1 MSRRGAAGIAMRSG
15 GQRTGLWL
23 AGALGAGGL
32 LYLTI
37 FAVVAAVLGASFTGC
52 TGNEP
57 ATAAQAGSA
66 PSAYA
71 LQSIPPGRLALYQH
85 AGVRFDIDWT
95 FLASIGTQECSSGE
109 CTGVNSSG
117 CAGPM
122 QIAYTRE
129 SPCSPGPGP
138 TLWERYAVS
147 AHPGQ
152 PPQVNDPADAIYTAA
167 RILRQAKGAPPI
179 GGSYTEYHQAAC
191 NYYGACADTTVAYA
205 EEVMSRAVQYGFTGS
220 GAPAATSPK
229 LDEPITAQEQCSESV
244 IAPEAA
250 SASAIVRVAE
260 SQVGQGEHP
269 PGSQCTIYGPCEEWC
284 SLFAS
289 WVWQHAGVP
298 LPGPTALYG
307 NSGALYTWVAEHGGH
322 VLPPSARPSPGDALF
337 YGSSPSDSLHVGIV
351 VRVQPNG
358 QITTVEGNYAG
369 QVTRVGP
376 FASSHPVGERAPIYG
391 YAEPPSPGSGEAL
404 MQTSS
409 QLHRPSLARRVVL
422 RRSDEAR
429 G

>member
-1 MSRRGAAGIAMRSG
+1 MSGRGAAGIAMRSG
-15 GQRTGLWL
+15 SQRTGLWLWL
-23 AGALGAGGL
+23 AGALGASGL

-37 FAVVAAVLGASFTGC
+37 FAVTAAVLGASFTGC
-52 TGNEP
+52 TGSES

-71 LQSIPPGRLALYQH
+71 LQSIPPGRLGLYQH

-122 QIAYTRE
+122 QIAYTRG

-179 GGSYTEYHQAAC
+179 GGSYTEYRQAAC

-205 EEVMSRAVQYGFTGS
+205 EEVMTRAVQYGFTGS
-220 GAPAATSPK
+220 GAPAARSPK
-229 LDEPITAQEQCSESV
+229 LAELVAAQPEQCSPSV
-244 IAPEAA
+244 LAPEAA
-250 SASAIVRVAE
+250 STSAIVRVAE

-269 PGSQCTIYGPCEEWC
+269 PGSNCTIYGPCEEWC
-284 SLFAS
+284 GLFAS

-298 LPGPTALYG
+298 IPGPTSRYG
-307 NSGALYTWVAEHGGH
+307 YSGALYTWAAEHGGQ
-322 VLPPSARPSPGDALF
+322 VLPPSARPSPGDAVF
-337 YGSSPSDSLHVGIV
+337 YGSGPSESAHVGIV
-351 VRVQPNG
+351 VRVLPDG
-358 QITTVEGNYAG
+358 QIETVEGNYAG
-369 QVTRVGP
+369 KVSRVGP
-376 FASSHPVGERAPIYG
+376 FPPSHPVGERGPVYG
-391 YAEPPSPGSGEAL
+391 YAQPPTPGASR
-404 MQTSS
+404 
-409 QLHRPSLARRVVL
+409 RP
-422 RRSDEAR
+422 
-429 G
+429 